1 MGAEPPTREV
11 PQMTWLRLFLVTLV
25 AGMIGAGIVL
35 GPQPQDVG
43 PELPVAGD
51 GPYLICPG
59 AVAGGGFTGRLGLF
73 AEDPA
78 PGRLTVVSA
87 GGASATIQP
96 AGLGGAIASIGDLAE
111 LGATPLYVEAS
122 GQIAA
127 ATLAGAADAASL
139 VGCVRGSPGPIAALG
154 VATLG
159 NESASLQL
167 VNPFSH
173 DASLRLA
180 LVSELG
186 SDTPSDLE
194 SLRLPAATHLEIGLG
209 QLLTGREAVSIE
221 VEALTGLVAMS
232 VVRAG
237 ATDVAAVEALPGSL
251 EWHIPIFSEAQ
262 AGKLHI
268 RSLSDVVGDYRVDR
282 IDQTGTLESVAE
294 ATLNPGEQVVL
305 SVADLG
311 ASQGG
316 LAVVGTEPLV
326 TALVIEDGHRR
337 AIANGGVLASRWVVP
352 VSGTGLEGQNHIW
365 IFNPGDAPLVAG
377 FARLDGAGPVTSLE
391 VAPGATVDVPYGD
404 IGGGG
409 MLVESDGL
417 MVVFYGVVSGDAIGL
432 SVATAL
438 G

>member
-1 MGAEPPTREV
+1 M
-11 PQMTWLRLFLVTLV
+11 
-25 AGMIGAGIVL
+25 
-35 GPQPQDVG
+35 
-43 PELPVAGD
+43 
-51 GPYLICPG
+51 
-59 AVAGGGFTGRLGLF
+59 
-73 AEDPA
+73 
-78 PGRLTVVSA
+78 
-87 GGASATIQP
+87 
-96 AGLGGAIASIGDLAE
+96 
-111 LGATPLYVEAS
+111 
-122 GQIAA
+122 
-127 ATLAGAADAASL
+127 
-139 VGCVRGSPGPIAALG
+139 
-154 VATLG
+154 ATLG
-159 NESASLQL
+159 NESASLHL

-173 DASLRLA
+173 DASLRLQ

-186 SDTPSDLE
+186 TDTPSDLE

-232 VVRAG
+232 ATRAA
-237 ATDVAAVEALPGSL
+237 ATDIAAVEALPGSL

-282 IDQTGTLESVAE
+282 IDQSGTLEGVAQ

-305 SVADLG
+305 AVADLG

-316 LAVVGTEPLV
+316 LAVVGSEPLV
-326 TALVIEDGHRR
+326 TALVIEDGSRR
-337 AIANGGVLASRWVVP
+337 AIASGGVLASRWAVP
-352 VSGTGLEGQNHIW
+352 VSSTGLEGQNHIW
-365 IFNPGDAPLVAG
+365 IFNPGDAPLVVA

-391 VAPGATVDVPYGD
+391 IAPGATVDVPYGD

-432 SVATAL
+432 SVATVL